1 MQHDGVLAWVN
12 QVREQYKIGGPLDD
26 LPLGRPDSSHNCPI
40 ARALHAECT
49 TSRSSVGI
57 DGRCWFRAG
66 IMHPESVTQ
75 FIKDFDAG
83 LHPDLIEAP

>member
-26 LPLGRPDSSHNCPI
+26 LPLGRRDSSHNCPI

-49 TSRSSVGI
+49 TSRASVTIGDRWCSRI
-57 DGRCWFRAG
+57 L
-66 IMHPESVTQ
+66 HPESVTQ